1 MQEYIDAFITYLAHE
16 RNFSE
21 QTIRNYQTDL
31 DQFREFLTNLH
42 KYLDETGDNAK
53 IDIRSID
60 RTVIQAFLGHL
71 YSRKLAKTSIAR
83 KLSALKSFC
92 NFLWKKAYIPQSP
105 ARGIPLPKLPQHLPA
120 VFEEDEME
128 RLLDGVVGIDFLTLR
143 DAAILELL
151 YATGIRVE
159 ELAQLRLAQINFSD
173 RRIKIHG
180 KGNKERMVVF
190 GEPADKALER
200 YVARREEF
208 LAAESEKA
216 SSARKRRQS
225 DDALFLNARGTC
237 LTSRSVRRIVKKYL
251 AEADLDLSF
260 SPRAFRHSFASH
272 LLIAG
277 ADLRTIQELL
287 GHARLS
293 TTQRYTHV
301 SVDNLLDVYHH
312 AHPKALLEKEP
323 DENTI
328 NDCDRGET

>member
-1 MQEYIDAFITYLAHE
+1 MQAYIDAFMTYLAHE

-21 QTIRNYQTDL
+21 QTIRNYETDL
-31 DQFREFLTNLH
+31 EQFREFLTNLH
-42 KYLDETGDNAK
+42 KYLDETGENE
-53 IDIRSID
+53 IDVRSID

-92 NFLWKKAYIPQSP
+92 HFLWKKAYIPLNP
-105 ARGIPLPKLPQHLPA
+105 ARGIPLPKTPHHLPA
-120 VFEEDEME
+120 VFEEHEVE
-128 RLLDGVVGIDFLTLR
+128 RLLDGVVGGDLLTLR

-151 YATGIRVE
+151 YATGVRVE
-159 ELAQLRLAQINFSD
+159 ELAQLRLPQINFSE

-180 KGNKERMVVF
+180 KGNKERMVIF
-190 GEPADKALER
+190 GEPAEQALER
-200 YVARREEF
+200 YLARREEF
-208 LAAESEKA
+208 LTAEAENTPAAK
-216 SSARKRRQS
+216 KRRQIE
-225 DDALFLNARGTC
+225 DAVFLNARGTR

-272 LLIAG
+272 LLQAG

-312 AHPKALLEKEP
+312 AHPKALLEKESH
-323 DENTI
+323 ENTL
-328 NDCDRGET
+328 NDRDCGET